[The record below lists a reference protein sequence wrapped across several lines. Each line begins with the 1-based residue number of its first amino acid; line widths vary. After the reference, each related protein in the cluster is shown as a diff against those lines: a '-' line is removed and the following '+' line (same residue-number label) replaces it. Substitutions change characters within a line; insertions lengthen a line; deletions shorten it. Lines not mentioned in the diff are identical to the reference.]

1 MNTQS
6 REAMTGASNGDSGNW
21 LPTTTERPV
30 NLEIIMLK
38 RTFVIPWS
46 QFLYAEGD
54 EDEVRLA
61 FSTHDILVAGKCL
74 GSLMKDLSA
83 QRVSLLQE
91 PFRAERFGS
100 DMGPQIISISIR
112 KME

>member
-1 MNTQS
+1 MNPQS
-6 REAMTGASNGDSGNW
+6 REAMTGASNEVSRNW
-21 LPTTTERPV
+21 SPTASERPI

-46 QFLYAEGD
+46 QFLYAEGG

-74 GSLMKDLSA
+74 GSLMRDLSA

-91 PFRAERFGS
+91 PVRAERFGS